1 MANNKKF
8 MDFISTEVAKKNLSD
23 NPMVKFALK
32 DFEDTSMKICEA
44 IDAKDKDSTAKYY
57 AEVTIKLRTFVSYAW
72 AAGIINSDE
81 LLGYKATIDNFVR
94 NEKKKFNDYF
104 KEEVA

>member
-1 MANNKKF
+1 MTSNNKF

-23 NPMVKFALK
+23 HPVVKFALK
-32 DFEDTSMKICEA
+32 DFYNTSMKICDA
-44 IDAKDKDSTAKYY
+44 IDAKDKDSTGKYLT
-57 AEVTIKLRTFVSYAW
+57 EVTIKLRTFVSYAW

-104 KEEVA
+104 KEVA

>member
-1 MANNKKF
+1 MASNKNF
-8 MDFISTEVAKKNLSD
+8 MNFISNEVAKKNLSD

-32 DFEDTSMKICEA
+32 DFEDTSMKICKA
-44 IDAKDKDSTAKYY
+44 IDAKDKDNTGKYLT
-57 AEVTIKLRTFVSYAW
+57 EVTIKLRTFVSYAW

-81 LLGYKATIDNFVR
+81 LLGYKATIDNFMR

>member
-32 DFEDTSMKICEA
+32 DFEDTSMKICKA